1 MKKTVG
7 IDDFTGVIMNN
18 YDKLIAAA
26 SKKLGTTPESL
37 KQTLEKGDMKALSA
51 GLSKADKEKLR
62 AVLHNEELMA
72 KLKGASSPEEMM
84 KLLGKK

>member
-1 MKKTVG
+1 
-7 IDDFTGVIMNN
+7 MNN

-37 KQTLEKGDMKALSA
+37 RQTLEKGDMKALSA
-51 GLSKADKEKLR
+51 GMSKLR
-62 AVLHNEELMA
+62 AVLQNEELMM
-72 KLKGASSPEEMM
+72 KLKSASSPEDMM